1 MTTPLASC
9 VKRRTFGSEL
19 PDLIDAPGNGTVRT
33 RLYAAVATALMR
45 WEPRLTL
52 TRVVLAADD
61 ANAAAG
67 SVYLDIEGWTGE
79 NGTAVSTRVPMT
91 NGPRMSV
98 TPIDLS
104 QLPSPDVVETIDY
117 ETLLAARKARF
128 VSLYPAD
135 EQAEIAATLALESE
149 PVVKLLQENAYREIV
164 LRQRVN
170 DAARAVMLAYA
181 VGTDLDHLAA
191 LFGIRRLTITPAD
204 PEHDV
209 AAVMES
215 DTDLRAR
222 TQLAPQ
228 SLSVAG
234 PEGAYVSHARNA
246 DGRVLDA
253 SAVSPAPCEVL
264 VSVLARDG
272 DGTAD
277 PALIAAV
284 AAALQADDVRPLTDK
299 VTVRGAEI
307 LRYQVR
313 ARLVFFA
320 GPDRAV
326 ALAEANRAMKKYTE
340 SMHRLG
346 MEVTL
351 DGSTRPLARPACRR

>member
-1 MTTPLASC
+1 
-9 VKRRTFGSEL
+9 
-19 PDLIDAPGNGTVRT
+19 
-33 RLYAAVATALMR
+33 
-45 WEPRLTL
+45 
-52 TRVVLAADD
+52 
-61 ANAAAG
+61 
-67 SVYLDIEGWTGE
+67 
-79 NGTAVSTRVPMT
+79 
-91 NGPRMSV
+91 MSV

-117 ETLLAARKARF
+117 EALLAERKARL
-128 VSLYPAD
+128 VSLYPAA

-149 PVVKLLQENAYREIV
+149 PMVKLLQENAYRELV

-181 VGTDLDHLAA
+181 IGEDLDHLAA

-204 PEHDV
+204 PEHNV

-228 SLSVAG
+228 SFSVAG

-264 VSVLARDG
+264 VTVLARDG

-277 PALIAAV
+277 QKLVDAV
-284 AAALQADDVRPLTDK
+284 KAALQADDVRPLTDK
-299 VTVRGAEI
+299 VTVRAAEI
-307 LRYQVR
+307 LRYAIR

-326 ALAEANRAMKKYTE
+326 ALAQANKATKKYADD
-340 SMHRLG
+340 MHRLG

-351 DGSTRPLARPACRR
+351 DGIYAAARAAGVQKVILESPLAGIPATKQQAPYCTGIELIDGGVYVNE

>member
-1 MTTPLASC
+1 
-9 VKRRTFGSEL
+9 
-19 PDLIDAPGNGTVRT
+19 
-33 RLYAAVATALMR
+33 
-45 WEPRLTL
+45 
-52 TRVVLAADD
+52 
-61 ANAAAG
+61 
-67 SVYLDIEGWTGE
+67 
-79 NGTAVSTRVPMT
+79 
-91 NGPRMSV
+91 MSV

-104 QLPSPDVVETIDY
+104 QLPSPDIVETLDY
-117 ETLLAARKARF
+117 ETLLAARKARL
-128 VSLYPAD
+128 VSLYPAA

-149 PVVKLLQENAYREIV
+149 PLVKLLQENAYREIV

-191 LFGIRRLTITPAD
+191 LFGIRRLTISPAD
-204 PEHDV
+204 PAHDL

-215 DTDLRAR
+215 DADLRAR

-228 SLSVAG
+228 SFSVAG

-264 VSVLARDG
+264 VTVLARDG
-272 DGTAD
+272 DGTAA
-277 PALIAAV
+277 PALIDAV

-313 ARLVFFA
+313 AA
-320 GPDRAV
+320 GVLRRPGSRGGARAGQPGD
-326 ALAEANRAMKKYTE
+326 EAV
-340 SMHRLG
+340 HRFHAPPR
-346 MEVTL
+346 
-351 DGSTRPLARPACRR
+351 DGSHARRHLRGRPRSRRAEGDPRKPACRPAGDEAAGALLHRDRADRRRGVQQ

>member
-1 MTTPLASC
+1 
-9 VKRRTFGSEL
+9 
-19 PDLIDAPGNGTVRT
+19 
-33 RLYAAVATALMR
+33 
-45 WEPRLTL
+45 
-52 TRVVLAADD
+52 
-61 ANAAAG
+61 
-67 SVYLDIEGWTGE
+67 
-79 NGTAVSTRVPMT
+79 
-91 NGPRMSV
+91 MSV

-104 QLPSPDVVETIDY
+104 QLPSPDVVDTIDY
-117 ETLLAARKARF
+117 ETLLAARKARL
-128 VSLYPAD
+128 VSLYPAA

-149 PVVKLLQENAYREIV
+149 PLVKLLQESAYREIV

-181 VGTDLDHLAA
+181 IGTDLDHLAA
-191 LFGIRRLTITPAD
+191 LFGIRRLTISPAD
-204 PEHDV
+204 PEHDL

-228 SLSVAG
+228 SFSVAG

-253 SAVSPAPCEVL
+253 SAISPAPCEVL
-264 VSVLARDG
+264 VTVLARDG
-272 DGTAD
+272 DGTAA
-277 PALIAAV
+277 PALIDAV
-284 AAALQADDVRPLTDK
+284 ASALQADDVRPLTDK

-326 ALAEANRAMKKYTE
+326 ALAQANRAMKQYTE

-351 DGSTRPLARPACRR
+351 DGIYAAARAAGVQKVILESPLAGLPASKQQAPYCTGIELIDGGVYSND

>member
-1 MTTPLASC
+1 
-9 VKRRTFGSEL
+9 
-19 PDLIDAPGNGTVRT
+19 
-33 RLYAAVATALMR
+33 
-45 WEPRLTL
+45 
-52 TRVVLAADD
+52 
-61 ANAAAG
+61 
-67 SVYLDIEGWTGE
+67 
-79 NGTAVSTRVPMT
+79 
-91 NGPRMSV
+91 MSV

-104 QLPSPDVVETIDY
+104 QLPSPDVVETLDY
-117 ETLLAARKARF
+117 ETLLAARKARL
-128 VSLYPAD
+128 VSLYPAA

-149 PVVKLLQENAYREIV
+149 PLVKLLQENAYRELV

-191 LFGIRRLTITPAD
+191 LFGIRRLTISPAD
-204 PEHDV
+204 PEHDL

-215 DTDLRAR
+215 DADLRAR

-228 SLSVAG
+228 SFSVAG

-253 SAVSPAPCEVL
+253 SAISPAPCEVL
-264 VSVLARDG
+264 VTVLARDG
-272 DGTAD
+272 DGTAT
-277 PALIAAV
+277 PALIDAV

-299 VTVRGAEI
+299 VTVRGADI

-326 ALAEANRAMKKYTE
+326 ALAQANRAMKQYTD

-351 DGSTRPLARPACRR
+351 DGIYSAARAAGVQKVILESPLAGLPATKQQAPYCTGIELIDGGVYSNE

>member
-1 MTTPLASC
+1 
-9 VKRRTFGSEL
+9 
-19 PDLIDAPGNGTVRT
+19 
-33 RLYAAVATALMR
+33 
-45 WEPRLTL
+45 
-52 TRVVLAADD
+52 
-61 ANAAAG
+61 
-67 SVYLDIEGWTGE
+67 
-79 NGTAVSTRVPMT
+79 
-91 NGPRMSV
+91 MSV

-204 PEHDV
+204 PEHNV

-253 SAVSPAPCEVL
+253 SAVSPASCEVL

-326 ALAEANRAMKKYTE
+326 ALAEANRAMKRYTE

-351 DGSTRPLARPACRR
+351 DGIYAAARAAGVQKVILESPSAGLPATKQQAPYCTGIELIDGGVYSNE

>member
-1 MTTPLASC
+1 
-9 VKRRTFGSEL
+9 
-19 PDLIDAPGNGTVRT
+19 
-33 RLYAAVATALMR
+33 
-45 WEPRLTL
+45 
-52 TRVVLAADD
+52 
-61 ANAAAG
+61 
-67 SVYLDIEGWTGE
+67 
-79 NGTAVSTRVPMT
+79 
-91 NGPRMSV
+91 MSV

-253 SAVSPAPCEVL
+253 SAVS
-264 VSVLARDG
+264 R
-272 DGTAD
+272 
-277 PALIAAV
+277 
-284 AAALQADDVRPLTDK
+284 R
-299 VTVRGAEI
+299 
-307 LRYQVR
+307 R
-313 ARLVFFA
+313 AKSSSRCW
-320 GPDRAV
+320 
-326 ALAEANRAMKKYTE
+326 RAMATA
-340 SMHRLG
+340 RR
-346 MEVTL
+346 
-351 DGSTRPLARPACRR
+351 TRR

>member
-1 MTTPLASC
+1 
-9 VKRRTFGSEL
+9 
-19 PDLIDAPGNGTVRT
+19 
-33 RLYAAVATALMR
+33 
-45 WEPRLTL
+45 
-52 TRVVLAADD
+52 
-61 ANAAAG
+61 
-67 SVYLDIEGWTGE
+67 
-79 NGTAVSTRVPMT
+79 
-91 NGPRMSV
+91 MSV

-117 ETLLAARKARF
+117 EALLAARKARF

-204 PEHDV
+204 PEHNV

-351 DGSTRPLARPACRR
+351 DGIYAAARAAGVQKVILESPSAGLPATKQQAPYCTSIELIDGGVYSNE

>member
-1 MTTPLASC
+1 
-9 VKRRTFGSEL
+9 
-19 PDLIDAPGNGTVRT
+19 
-33 RLYAAVATALMR
+33 
-45 WEPRLTL
+45 
-52 TRVVLAADD
+52 
-61 ANAAAG
+61 
-67 SVYLDIEGWTGE
+67 
-79 NGTAVSTRVPMT
+79 
-91 NGPRMSV
+91 MSV

-135 EQAEIAATLALESE
+135 ERAEIIATLALESE
-149 PVVKLLQENAYREIV
+149 PIVKLLQENAYREIV

-204 PEHDV
+204 PEHNL

-351 DGSTRPLARPACRR
+351 DGIYAAARAAGVQKVVLESPLAGLPATKQQAPYCTGIELIDGGVYSNE

>member
-1 MTTPLASC
+1 
-9 VKRRTFGSEL
+9 
-19 PDLIDAPGNGTVRT
+19 
-33 RLYAAVATALMR
+33 
-45 WEPRLTL
+45 
-52 TRVVLAADD
+52 
-61 ANAAAG
+61 
-67 SVYLDIEGWTGE
+67 
-79 NGTAVSTRVPMT
+79 
-91 NGPRMSV
+91 MSV

-326 ALAEANRAMKKYTE
+326 ALAEANRVMKKYTE

-351 DGSTRPLARPACRR
+351 DGIYAAARAAGVQKVILESPLAGLPATKQQAPYCTGIELIDGGVYSNE

>member
-1 MTTPLASC
+1 
-9 VKRRTFGSEL
+9 
-19 PDLIDAPGNGTVRT
+19 
-33 RLYAAVATALMR
+33 
-45 WEPRLTL
+45 
-52 TRVVLAADD
+52 
-61 ANAAAG
+61 
-67 SVYLDIEGWTGE
+67 
-79 NGTAVSTRVPMT
+79 
-91 NGPRMSV
+91 MSV

-117 ETLLAARKARF
+117 EALLAERKARL
-128 VSLYPAD
+128 VSLYPAA

-149 PVVKLLQENAYREIV
+149 PMVKLLQENAYRELV

-181 VGTDLDHLAA
+181 IGEDLDHLAA

-204 PEHDV
+204 PEHNV

-228 SLSVAG
+228 SFSVAG

-264 VSVLARDG
+264 VTVLARDG

-277 PALIAAV
+277 QKLVDAV
-284 AAALQADDVRPLTDK
+284 KAALQADDVRPLTDK
-299 VTVRGAEI
+299 VTVRAAEI
-307 LRYQVR
+307 LRYAIR

-326 ALAEANRAMKKYTE
+326 ALAQANKAMRKYADD
-340 SMHRLG
+340 MHRLG

-351 DGSTRPLARPACRR
+351 DGIYAAARAAGVQKVILESPLAGIPATKQQAPYCTGIELIDGGVYSNE

>member
-1 MTTPLASC
+1 
-9 VKRRTFGSEL
+9 
-19 PDLIDAPGNGTVRT
+19 
-33 RLYAAVATALMR
+33 
-45 WEPRLTL
+45 
-52 TRVVLAADD
+52 
-61 ANAAAG
+61 
-67 SVYLDIEGWTGE
+67 
-79 NGTAVSTRVPMT
+79 
-91 NGPRMSV
+91 MSV

-104 QLPSPDVVETIDY
+104 QLPSPDVVDTIDY
-117 ETLLAARKARF
+117 ETLLAVRKARL
-128 VSLYPAD
+128 VSLYPAA

-149 PVVKLLQENAYREIV
+149 PLVKLLQENTYREIV

-181 VGTDLDHLAA
+181 VGADLDNLAA
-191 LFGIRRLTITPAD
+191 LFGIRRLTISPAD
-204 PEHDV
+204 PEHGV
-209 AAVMES
+209 APVMES

-228 SLSVAG
+228 SFSVAG

-253 SAVSPAPCEVL
+253 SAISPAPCEVL
-264 VSVLARDG
+264 VTVLARDG

-277 PALIAAV
+277 KALIDAV
-284 AAALQADDVRPLTDK
+284 AAALQADDVRPLTDQ
-299 VTVRGAEI
+299 VTVRGADI

-351 DGSTRPLARPACRR
+351 DGIYAAARAAGVQKVILESPLAGLPATKQQAPYCTGIELIDGGAYSND

>member
-1 MTTPLASC
+1 
-9 VKRRTFGSEL
+9 
-19 PDLIDAPGNGTVRT
+19 
-33 RLYAAVATALMR
+33 
-45 WEPRLTL
+45 
-52 TRVVLAADD
+52 
-61 ANAAAG
+61 
-67 SVYLDIEGWTGE
+67 
-79 NGTAVSTRVPMT
+79 
-91 NGPRMSV
+91 MSV

-104 QLPSPDVVETIDY
+104 QLPSPDVVQTLDY
-117 ETLLAARKARF
+117 EALLAARKARF

-149 PVVKLLQENAYREIV
+149 PVVKLLQENTYREIV

-181 VGTDLDHLAA
+181 IGTDLDHLAA
-191 LFGIRRLTITPAD
+191 LFGIRRLTIKPAD
-204 PEHDV
+204 PEHNL

-351 DGSTRPLARPACRR
+351 DGIYAAARAAGVQKVILESPPAGLPATKQQAPYCTGIELIDGGVYSNE

>member
-1 MTTPLASC
+1 
-9 VKRRTFGSEL
+9 
-19 PDLIDAPGNGTVRT
+19 
-33 RLYAAVATALMR
+33 
-45 WEPRLTL
+45 
-52 TRVVLAADD
+52 
-61 ANAAAG
+61 
-67 SVYLDIEGWTGE
+67 
-79 NGTAVSTRVPMT
+79 
-91 NGPRMSV
+91 MSV

-149 PVVKLLQENAYREIV
+149 PVVKLLQENAYRELV

-204 PEHDV
+204 PEHNL

-284 AAALQADDVRPLTDK
+284 EAALQADDVRPLTDK

-351 DGSTRPLARPACRR
+351 DGIYAAARAAGVQKVILESPAAGLPATKQQAPYCTGIELIDGGVYSNE

>member
-1 MTTPLASC
+1 
-9 VKRRTFGSEL
+9 
-19 PDLIDAPGNGTVRT
+19 
-33 RLYAAVATALMR
+33 
-45 WEPRLTL
+45 
-52 TRVVLAADD
+52 
-61 ANAAAG
+61 
-67 SVYLDIEGWTGE
+67 
-79 NGTAVSTRVPMT
+79 
-91 NGPRMSV
+91 MSV

-117 ETLLAARKARF
+117 ETLLAERKARL
-128 VSLYPAD
+128 VSLYPAA

-149 PVVKLLQENAYREIV
+149 PMVKLLQENAYRELV

-181 VGTDLDHLAA
+181 IGEDLDHLAA

-204 PEHDV
+204 PEHNV

-228 SLSVAG
+228 SFSVAG

-264 VSVLARDG
+264 VTVLARDG

-277 PALIAAV
+277 QKLVDAV
-284 AAALQADDVRPLTDK
+284 KAALQADDVRPLTDK
-299 VTVRGAEI
+299 VTVRAAEI
-307 LRYQVR
+307 LRYAIR

-326 ALAEANRAMKKYTE
+326 ALAQANKAMKKYADD
-340 SMHRLG
+340 MHRLG

-351 DGSTRPLARPACRR
+351 DGIYAAARAAGVQKVILESPLAGIPATKQQAPYCTGIELIDGGVYSNE

>member
-1 MTTPLASC
+1 
-9 VKRRTFGSEL
+9 
-19 PDLIDAPGNGTVRT
+19 
-33 RLYAAVATALMR
+33 
-45 WEPRLTL
+45 
-52 TRVVLAADD
+52 
-61 ANAAAG
+61 
-67 SVYLDIEGWTGE
+67 
-79 NGTAVSTRVPMT
+79 
-91 NGPRMSV
+91 MSG

-104 QLPSPDVVETIDY
+104 QLTSPDVVETIDY
-117 ETLLAARKARF
+117 ETLLAARKARL
-128 VSLYPAD
+128 VSLYPAA

-149 PVVKLLQENAYREIV
+149 PLVKLLQESAYREIV

-191 LFGIRRLTITPAD
+191 LFGIRRLTISPAD
-204 PEHDV
+204 PEHDL
-209 AAVMES
+209 AAIMES
-215 DTDLRAR
+215 DADLRAR

-228 SLSVAG
+228 SFSVAG

-253 SAVSPAPCEVL
+253 SAISPAPCEVL
-264 VSVLARDG
+264 VTVLARDG
-272 DGTAD
+272 DGTAT
-277 PALIAAV
+277 PALIDAV

-299 VTVRGAEI
+299 VTVRGADI

-326 ALAEANRAMKKYTE
+326 ALAQANRAMKQYTE

-351 DGSTRPLARPACRR
+351 DGIYAAARAAGVQKVILESPLAGLPATKQQAPYCTGIELIDGGVYSNE

>member
-1 MTTPLASC
+1 
-9 VKRRTFGSEL
+9 
-19 PDLIDAPGNGTVRT
+19 
-33 RLYAAVATALMR
+33 
-45 WEPRLTL
+45 
-52 TRVVLAADD
+52 
-61 ANAAAG
+61 
-67 SVYLDIEGWTGE
+67 
-79 NGTAVSTRVPMT
+79 
-91 NGPRMSV
+91 MSV

-104 QLPSPDVVETIDY
+104 QLPSPDVVDTIDY
-117 ETLLAARKARF
+117 ETLLAVRKARL
-128 VSLYPAD
+128 VSLYPAA

-149 PVVKLLQENAYREIV
+149 PLVKLLQENTYREIV

-181 VGTDLDHLAA
+181 VGADLDNLAA
-191 LFGIRRLTITPAD
+191 LFGIRRLTISPAD
-204 PEHDV
+204 PEHGV
-209 AAVMES
+209 APVMES

-228 SLSVAG
+228 SFSVAG

-253 SAVSPAPCEVL
+253 SAISPAPCDVL
-264 VSVLARDG
+264 VTVLARDG

-277 PALIAAV
+277 KALIDAV
-284 AAALQADDVRPLTDK
+284 AAALQADDVRPLTDQ
-299 VTVRGAEI
+299 VTVRGADI

-351 DGSTRPLARPACRR
+351 DGIYAAARAAGVQKVILESPLAGLPATKQQAPYCTGIELIDGGVYSND

>member
-1 MTTPLASC
+1 
-9 VKRRTFGSEL
+9 
-19 PDLIDAPGNGTVRT
+19 
-33 RLYAAVATALMR
+33 
-45 WEPRLTL
+45 
-52 TRVVLAADD
+52 
-61 ANAAAG
+61 
-67 SVYLDIEGWTGE
+67 
-79 NGTAVSTRVPMT
+79 
-91 NGPRMSV
+91 MSV

-135 EQAEIAATLALESE
+135 ERAEITATLALESE
-149 PVVKLLQENAYREIV
+149 PIVKLLQENTYREIV

-181 VGTDLDHLAA
+181 VGTNLDHLAA

-204 PEHDV
+204 PEHNL

-351 DGSTRPLARPACRR
+351 DGIYAAARAAGVQKVVLESPLAGLPATKQQAPYCTGIELIDGGVYSNE

>member
-1 MTTPLASC
+1 
-9 VKRRTFGSEL
+9 
-19 PDLIDAPGNGTVRT
+19 
-33 RLYAAVATALMR
+33 
-45 WEPRLTL
+45 
-52 TRVVLAADD
+52 
-61 ANAAAG
+61 
-67 SVYLDIEGWTGE
+67 
-79 NGTAVSTRVPMT
+79 
-91 NGPRMSV
+91 MSV

-351 DGSTRPLARPACRR
+351 DGIYAAARAAGVQKVILESPLAGLPATKQQAPYCTGIELIDGGVYSNE